1 MRWKWLQWKYV
12 ISVICN
18 GNTLFQLY
26 GSTEMT
32 MAYSSPR
39 NNSGTEIQ
47 DSKGWETA
55 LRTKKKAVLNQTE
68 FELKREKKVSSRV
81 GDKKGPYALVSMC
94 ESILLI
100 CLLTG

>member
-1 MRWKWLQWKYV
+1 
-12 ISVICN
+12 
-18 GNTLFQLY
+18 
-26 GSTEMT
+26 MT

-55 LRTKKKAVLNQTE
+55 LQTKKAVLNQTE
-68 FELKREKKVSSRV
+68 FELKRERKVSSRV
-81 GDKKGPYALVSMC
+81 GDKKGSYVLVSMC